1 MTGFFMELR
10 EPAMLM
16 LREPLKWR
24 PHESQSTDAAY
35 WGGVVRISVEAA
47 VMAVERRGGVKRA
60 QGTAQLHCRR
70 MLS

>member
-10 EPAMLM
+10 EPVMLM
-16 LREPLKWR
+16 LREPFKWR

-35 WGGVVRISVEAA
+35 WDGVVRISVEVA
-47 VMAVERRGGVKRA
+47 VMAVERRGGVKHA
-60 QGTAQLHCRR
+60 QGTTQLCCRR

>member
-10 EPAMLM
+10 EPVMLM

-35 WGGVVRISVEAA
+35 WGGVARISVEAA

-60 QGTAQLHCRR
+60 QGITQLNCRR

>member
-10 EPAMLM
+10 EPVMLM

-35 WGGVVRISVEAA
+35 WGGVVRSSVEAA
-47 VMAVERRGGVKRA
+47 VMAVELRGDVKQAQRATQLYSRR
-60 QGTAQLHCRR
+60 T
-70 MLS
+70 LS